1 MRLKRLIA
9 FSVIGLG
16 AAFASPGPVFSWD
29 NHDQL
34 IPWTERALSPAA
46 ARLFSRLRAMPREA
60 TSSTSE
66 RYLRIADDLTLNPRF
81 ALPAFPAVRG
91 VEIFANEPD
100 DGMDSDL
107 PDSADPRNLR
117 EFMGGKTGPTSQG
130 FRHMYFSGWSP
141 SHPLTTFQIPTY
153 AIGEAPVRTQVLA
166 TYARSLLR
174 STGAT
179 AREDHLWGLRVLLWA
194 VHYVQDLAQPFH
206 SVQIPSL
213 RFVPWSAALAWPP
226 SRGFDRLI
234 EETTR
239 TMGNYHFAYEAQAA
253 LEFSRG
259 LYDACLKD
267 AVARSTLR
275 WDPAGHRSSPK
286 DLALAVADS
295 AIELAP
301 RLAAAQLDYY
311 GTSLM
316 EPGVDVPD
324 GKGAPDYRAL
334 AADPRRDSARREL
347 EAVTCEGYAN
357 AVTASKFLIEW
368 ALQ

>member
-1 MRLKRLIA
+1 MPLKRLIA

-16 AAFASPGPVFSWD
+16 AAFASPEPVFSWD

-34 IPWTERALSPAA
+34 IPWTERALAPAA
-46 ARLFSRLRAMPREA
+46 AHLYSRLRAIPREA
-60 TSSTSE
+60 TASTSV

-81 ALPAFPAVRG
+81 ALPAFPTVRKTDAY
-91 VEIFANEPD
+91 ANEPD

-107 PDSADPRNLR
+107 PDSADPQNFR

-130 FRHMYFSGWSP
+130 FRHMYFSGWTLA
-141 SHPLTTFQIPTY
+141 HPFTTFQIPTF
-153 AIGEAPVRTQVLA
+153 AIGEAPMRTQILA
-166 TYARSLLR
+166 TYARALLR

-179 AREDHLWGLRVLLWA
+179 AQEDQLWGLRVLLWA

-226 SRGFDRLI
+226 SKGFEHLV

-239 TMGNYHFAYEAQAA
+239 TMSNYHFAYEAQSAI
-253 LEFSRG
+253 EFSQG
-259 LYDACLKD
+259 HYDSCLKE

-275 WDPAGHRSSPK
+275 WDPSHHKSSPK
-286 DLALAVADS
+286 ELALAVVDAS
-295 AIELAP
+295 IRLAP
-301 RLAAAQLDYY
+301 RMASAELDYY
-311 GTSLM
+311 GDSLM
-316 EPGVDVPD
+316 KPGVDVPNNQ
-324 GKGAPDYRAL
+324 GTPDYRAL
-334 AADPRRDSARREL
+334 AADPKLDSARKEL

-357 AVTASKFLIEW
+357 AVTAAKYLIEW